1 MFVSCHNITEI
12 NIPSKVTTIGECAFG
27 FCVKLNK
34 IVLPDSLKK
43 IGKEAFEETDITA
56 ITIPRNVQ
64 DWNSS

>member
-34 IVLPDSLKK
+34 IVLPDSIKK
-43 IGKEAFEETDITA
+43 IGKEAFEETDTH
-56 ITIPRNVQ
+56 NG
-64 DWNSS
+64 